1 MERAVIE
8 VFGGCNYKCKMCPQT
23 TGRQSS
29 FLRKMPL
36 DMFESILDQLPGKP
50 IINLEGSGEPT
61 MVEDLDKY
69 ISACSS
75 RGLKSFIYCNG
86 SGFTEDLMKR
96 CLDAGL
102 TYIRFSIIG
111 YTPVLYKEWMSEDN
125 WGLIVR
131 NIQDTK
137 SYIAQNNLNCTVAS
151 YHLILNKDL
160 IDYEVDQY
168 KNNIIDNLDTV
179 GYIWLQHNWSGNYQP
194 GYTRKGKRRS
204 CGRPFANEITVR
216 AGGIDGLQG
225 AVTPCCQTLGPPN
238 ESASVLGHFQNQT
251 FDDIW
256 YGDDYNHLR
265 KAHELGEWPS
275 YCENCDFLYEDR
287 EVLVWSN
294 DPNAKIGRMIGT
306 ELEIA
311 Q

>member
-86 SGFTEDLMKR
+86 SGFTADLMKR

-102 TYIRFSIIG
+102 TYIRFSMIG

-131 NIQDTK
+131 NIQDIILKDMLNERGFDT
-137 SYIAQNNLNCTVAS
+137 IQNDHVYNGGPVNPRAVCMMHTTGWHSSNTMVINDQIS
-151 YHLILNKDL
+151 ITSDDL
-160 IDYEVDQY
+160 MIYKFVNGDIPDAYKFVLGSAVWHPRQIVMELQANHWLVTELSTHKIFDYE
-168 KNNIIDNLDTV
+168 
-179 GYIWLQHNWSGNYQP
+179 
-194 GYTRKGKRRS
+194 
-204 CGRPFANEITVR
+204 GR
-216 AGGIDGLQG
+216 
-225 AVTPCCQTLGPPN
+225 
-238 ESASVLGHFQNQT
+238 
-251 FDDIW
+251 
-256 YGDDYNHLR
+256 
-265 KAHELGEWPS
+265 ELWDMAIEA
-275 YCENCDFLYEDR
+275 
-287 EVLVWSN
+287 
-294 DPNAKIGRMIGT
+294 NAKETIERFF
-306 ELEIA
+306 
-311 Q
+311 